1 MKMNQFTFENYQ
13 FEIQKDGFIPLIEFA
28 EVLFELD
35 VHSLADM
42 TTLPPDKEL
51 FKQNKIVHNLQ
62 RKNVKIEPD
71 PMFPEQTFGTVWEGG
86 IHKDSFTTYVKIVR
100 ELQQRSTSWFEGF
113 VDDYNKEVKDRN
125 KMDQH

>member
-1 MKMNQFTFENYQ
+1 MEHLTFEDYQ
-13 FEIQKDGFIPLIEFA
+13 FEIQKDGFIPLKEFA
-28 EVLFELD
+28 EVLFEID

-62 RKNVKIEPD
+62 SKKVKIESD

-86 IHKDSFTTYVKIVR
+86 IHKDSFTKYVKIVR
-100 ELQQRSTSWFEGF
+100 ELQLGSTNWFETF
-113 VDDYNKEVKDRN
+113 VDDYNKEVKERN
-125 KMDQH
+125 RKD